1 MNRLP
6 LALFLSALVLIGW
19 TFVMGPRGPKDSA
32 AEVGAAVPAE
42 MEPLEAE
49 AEPVQAEP
57 VAEPEAPAPAPAQL
71 APVATAA
78 VAEGGVEETL
88 VLEVGNPG
96 EPGCYRAVFT
106 NRGAALVELRMG
118 NFYDRVG
125 LSAEEHLDRQH
136 WVELL
141 GPAELD
147 GASTASL
154 VWRTSS
160 SSERLVSGPLAQA
173 LWEMRAV
180 EGGVDFALPQPSG
193 VVFKKRVR
201 FEPGS
206 YDIAVELELENR
218 SCEQTGKA
226 NFYFTP
232 AEVVLPESD
241 ERFYIEPQAAA
252 AGRTAR
258 AAGRSDPPPPEVQTV
273 PRKGKPMRGV
283 FDVPAEV
290 LSFAGVHNKYFA
302 CLLRGADAHATST
315 LKGAEWRSVFDRS
328 WAEANPAKADQAWR
342 YMASDVLLELD
353 VPPIGG
359 TETVRYAVYAGPKER
374 ELMSG
379 YSPDFAAL
387 LRADVNSWL
396 PGDASVA
403 IFLIEVLKLLDRLT
417 GNWGVSIILMTMLI
431 RLILFPLNRRSQTS
445 MARYQSVIKRL
456 QPKIDE
462 IKVRHADDLDKQRKA
477 QAELMQKEGAMPPL
491 GGCLPVFVQLP
502 VFFGLFTAVRT
513 SFDLR
518 QQPFTGW
525 ITDLSKPDRLLRLDL
540 HTGLPL
546 IGTIEYLNLLPPLM
560 VALWIGQQM
569 VMPKPADEQARRMQ
583 RMMMFMP
590 VVMGFFLYN
599 YAAGL
604 SLYMITQ
611 SLLGIFEISVIKKVW
626 PVDDTAPVKK
636 SSGFLARLAE
646 KQAAQMKRVEELR
659 RHKSATRSQS
669 ARTRRRKRDR
679 R

>member
-6 LALFLSALVLIGW
+6 LALFLAALVLIGW
-19 TFVMGPRGPKDSA
+19 TFLTGPRRAPDPEA
-32 AEVGAAVPAE
+32 QAGAAAA
-42 MEPLEAE
+42 LET
-49 AEPVQAEP
+49 EPVQAGPVPQEP
-57 VAEPEAPAPAPAQL
+57 AAPAP
-71 APVATAA
+71 VAAA
-78 VAEGGVEETL
+78 TPEGGVEETL
-88 VLEVGNPG
+88 VLEVGEPG

-118 NFYDRVG
+118 NFFDRVG
-125 LSAEEHLDRQH
+125 LSPAEQADRQH

-141 GPAELD
+141 GPARVD

-154 VWRTSS
+154 VWRTSD

-180 EGGVDFALPQPSG
+180 ENGVEFTLPQPSG
-193 VVFKKRVR
+193 MVFRKRVH
-201 FEPGS
+201 FAPQS

-218 SCEQTGKA
+218 SYAAPAGKA
-226 NFYFTP
+226 SFYFTP

-241 ERFYIEPQAAA
+241 EKFYIEPQAAA
-252 AGRTAR
+252 GGRTAR
-258 AAGRSDPPPPEVQTV
+258 AAARSAPPPPEVQTV
-273 PRKGKPMRGV
+273 PRKGKPARGV

-315 LKGAEWRSVFDRS
+315 LQGAEWRSVFDAS

-353 VPPIGG
+353 VPPVGA
-359 TETVRYAVYAGPKER
+359 TERVRYAVYAGPKQR
-374 ELMSG
+374 ESMARS
-379 YSPDFAAL
+379 SADFAAL

-417 GNWGVSIILMTMLI
+417 GNWGVAIIVMTGLI

-445 MARYQSVIKRL
+445 MARYQNVVKRL

-462 IKVRHADDLDKQRKA
+462 IKARYPDDLDKQRKA

-491 GGCLPVFVQLP
+491 GGCLPIFVQLP

-518 QQPFTGW
+518 QQPFAGW

-546 IGTIEYLNLLPPLM
+546 IGTIEYLNVLPPLM

-599 YAAGL
+599 YASGL

-611 SLLGIFEISVIKKVW
+611 SLLGIFEVSVIKRVW
-626 PVDDTAPVKK
+626 PVDDSVPVKK
-636 SSGFLARLAE
+636 SPGFLARLAE
-646 KQAAQMKRVEELR
+646 KQAEQAKRVEALR
-659 RHKSATRSQS
+659 RHQSATRSQA